1 MLEEPVEELAMGRG
15 PLLGQQVVRSAFSQ
29 ENRKRFPRLT
39 VRLVAL
45 EPSGSYTPAP
55 EANSFTPTPEVN
67 DEDLEDYD
75 DWSDE
80 TPEPGVN
87 SYPYTPAP
95 DSNEL
100 WWFDRDYAGMGFEP
114 VRVVSDRVR
123 VVPERSER
131 MSDPVLPI
139 LLPENLFEGEA
150 TPHFSSVQVRR
161 QERRFAG
168 IRFDP
173 ALVLLTSLLLLG
185 ILGGIGFGYL
195 LTLIYQG

>member
-1 MLEEPVEELAMGRG
+1 MIQEPISDLEKMLEEPVEELAMGRG

-100 WWFDRDYAGMGFEP
+100 WWFDRALSI
-114 VRVVSDRVR
+114 R
-123 VVPERSER
+123 RSR
-131 MSDPVLPI
+131 SSASSPRP
-139 LLPENLFEGEA
+139 GTSA
-150 TPHFSSVQVRR
+150 T
-161 QERRFAG
+161 
-168 IRFDP
+168 
-173 ALVLLTSLLLLG
+173 TS
-185 ILGGIGFGYL
+185 
-195 LTLIYQG
+195 